1 MYAENKVLEAI
12 ARSFNAGME
21 LDPKLFAVYLNGIK
35 NGYQLAKLETVK
47 EAS

>member
-1 MYAENKVLEAI
+1 MDAENKVLEAI